1 MIRIALIRRKFNPF
15 GGAEQFIIRT
25 IQGLRAFNISTA
37 IIAESW
43 KDSGTSADDTPSLA
57 GQDWIKADVQGG
69 SRVAKFLSF
78 QQSVATILSTHQ
90 FDLIQSHER
99 LLGADIYRLGD
110 GLHASWVA
118 RLAEV
123 SPWYIKLWLKI
134 DPYHRAVIRTEQEMA
149 KEPNL
154 TYVANSQLVQQ
165 ELMDWYNVPK
175 NRIVLIENGID
186 AKAFRPSLQ
195 ANKMAEKTKLGLNPQ
210 LPTVLFIGSG
220 FARKGAFELLEAI
233 NRLPDFQLIIVGHD
247 KRLAKLKKRAK
258 ALQLEK
264 RVLVTGPQSDVKP
277 FLAAADCFCL
287 PSLYDPFPNAV
298 LEALCSAL
306 PVVVTNAVG
315 IANALIHA
323 NAGLICNKEPA
334 SIAHALLQVLGE
346 RETMSRNALH
356 LSKNYD
362 LAKASQQWL
371 ALYNT
376 LIKKKKE
383 SHIAHSTH

>member
-1 MIRIALIRRKFNPF
+1 MRIALIRRKFNPF
-15 GGAEQFIIRT
+15 GGAEQFIMRT
-25 IQGLRAFNISTA
+25 IQGLRAFNIQTF

-43 KDSGTSADDTPSLA
+43 VKQDDARAEGS
-57 GQDWIKADVQGG
+57 QDWIKANVQGN
-69 SRVAKFLSF
+69 SRSAKFLSF
-78 QQSVATILSTHQ
+78 QQSVASILSTHQ

-110 GLHASWVA
+110 GIHASWVA
-118 RLAEV
+118 RLTKI
-123 SPWYIKLWLKI
+123 SPWYTKLWLKI

-154 TYVANSQLVQQ
+154 TYVANSTLVQQ
-165 ELMDWYNVPK
+165 ELMDWYQVPAK
-175 NRIVLIENGID
+175 RIVLIENGID
-186 AKAFRPSLQ
+186 NKAFTPTTDK
-195 ANKMAEKTKLGLNPQ
+195 AAAKTKLDLNPQ
-210 LPTVLFIGSG
+210 LATVLFVGSG

-233 NRLPDFQLIIVGHD
+233 NRLPDFQLMIVGHD
-247 KRLAKLKKRAK
+247 KQLTRIKKRVK
-258 ALQLEK
+258 ALQLEQ
-264 RVLVTGPQSDVKP
+264 RVLVTGPQGDVKP
-277 FLAAADCFCL
+277 FLAAADIFCL

-306 PVVVTNAVG
+306 PVVVTSAVG

-334 SIAHALLQVLGE
+334 SIAQALLQAWRE

-371 ALYNT
+371 NLYNT
-376 LIKKKKE
+376 LIEKKKE
-383 SHIAHSTH
+383 KNIAHSTH

>member
-1 MIRIALIRRKFNPF
+1 MKIAIIRRKFNPF
-15 GGAEQFIIRT
+15 GGAEQFITRT
-25 IQGLRAFNISTA
+25 IQSLSAFDVHAS

-43 KDSGTSADDTPSLA
+43 QKNNDTSSTSS
-57 GQDWIKADVQGG
+57 QDWIEAIVTG
-69 SRVAKFLSF
+69 SNRAAKFLSF
-78 QQSVATILSTHQ
+78 NQSVATILSTNK

-110 GLHASWVA
+110 GIHASWVA
-118 RLAEV
+118 RLAKV
-123 SPWYIKLWLKI
+123 SPWYTKLWLKI
-134 DPYHRAVIRTEQEMA
+134 DPYHRAVIRTEKKMA

-154 TYVANSQLVQQ
+154 TYVANSTLVQH
-165 ELMDWYNVPK
+165 ELIDWYQVPK
-175 NRIVLIENGID
+175 SRIVLIENGID
-186 AKAFRPSLQ
+186 TTAFRPSSQ
-195 ANKMAEKTKLGLNPQ
+195 AKKITQKTKLGLNPQ

-233 NRLPDFQLIIVGHD
+233 NSLPDFQLIIVGYD
-247 KRLAKLKKRAK
+247 KQLTRIKKRVK

-306 PVVVTNAVG
+306 PVVVTDAVG
-315 IANALIHA
+315 IADAVTHH
-323 NAGLICNKEPA
+323 NAGMVCERQAA
-334 SIAHALLQVLGE
+334 SIAQALQLVWKN
-346 RETMSRNALH
+346 RVTMSDNALN

-362 LAKASQQWL
+362 LAKSSQQWL
-371 ALYNT
+371 TLYNT
-376 LIKKKKE
+376 LINNKKE
-383 SHIAHSTH
+383 NNIAHFTH

>member
-1 MIRIALIRRKFNPF
+1 MRIALIRRKFNPF

-43 KDSGTSADDTPSLA
+43 KDSGTSADNTPSLT
-57 GQDWIKADVQGG
+57 GQDWIKADVQGS

-78 QQSVATILSTHQ
+78 RQSVATILSTHQ

-110 GLHASWVA
+110 GIHASWVA
-118 RLAEV
+118 RLAKV

-165 ELMDWYNVPK
+165 ELIDWYNVPK

-186 AKAFRPSLQ
+186 TKAFRSSSQ
-195 ANKMAEKTKLGLNPQ
+195 AKKVAKKTKLGLNPQ

-233 NRLPDFQLIIVGHD
+233 NRLPDFQLMIVGHD
-247 KRLAKLKKRAK
+247 KQLAKLKKRVK
-258 ALQLEK
+258 TLQLEK
-264 RVLVTGPQSDVKP
+264 RVLVTGPQKDVKP

-323 NAGLICNKEPA
+323 NAGLICNKEPV
-334 SIAHALLQVLGE
+334 SIAQSLLQVWGE
-346 RETMSRNALH
+346 REAMSRNALH

-376 LIKKKKE
+376 LIEKKKE
-383 SHIAHSTH
+383 NRIAHSTH

>member
-1 MIRIALIRRKFNPF
+1 MIKIAIIRRKFNPF
-15 GGAEQFIIRT
+15 GGAEQFITRT
-25 IQGLRAFNISTA
+25 IEGLGALKIQAS

-43 KDSGTSADDTPSLA
+43 TKTDDAPTLA
-57 GQDWIKADVQGG
+57 GQDWIKADVQGN
-69 SRVAKFLSF
+69 SRAAKFLSF

-110 GLHASWVA
+110 GIHASWVA
-118 RLAEV
+118 RLAKV

-134 DPYHRAVIRTEQEMA
+134 DPYHRTVIRTEQKMA

-154 TYVANSQLVQQ
+154 TYVANSTLVQQ
-165 ELMDWYNVPK
+165 ELIDWYQVPAK
-175 NRIVLIENGID
+175 RIVLIENGID
-186 AKAFRPSLQ
+186 TTAFRPSSQ
-195 ANKMAEKTKLGLNPQ
+195 AKKITEKTKLGLNPQ

-233 NRLPDFQLIIVGHD
+233 NSLPDFQLIIVGYD
-247 KRLAKLKKRAK
+247 KQLTRIKKRVK

-264 RVLVTGPQSDVKP
+264 RVLVTGPQSDVMP

-306 PVVVTNAVG
+306 PVVVTDDVG
-315 IANALIHA
+315 IADAVTHH
-323 NAGLICNKEPA
+323 NAGMVCERQAA
-334 SIAHALLQVLGE
+334 SIAQALQLVWKN
-346 RETMSRNALH
+346 RVTMSDNALN

-362 LAKASQQWL
+362 LAKSSQQWL
-371 ALYNT
+371 TLYNT
-376 LIKKKKE
+376 LINNKKE
-383 SHIAHSTH
+383 NNNAHSTH

>member
-1 MIRIALIRRKFNPF
+1 MRIALIRRKFNPF
-15 GGAEQFIIRT
+15 GGAEKFIMRT

-43 KDSGTSADDTPSLA
+43 IKQDDADVLGS
-57 GQDWIKADVQGG
+57 QDWIKADVQGS
-69 SRVAKFLSF
+69 SRAAKFLSF
-78 QQSVATILSTHQ
+78 QESVATILSTHQ

-110 GLHASWVA
+110 GIHASWLA
-118 RLAEV
+118 RLAKV
-123 SPWYIKLWLKI
+123 SPWYTKLWLKI
-134 DPYHRAVIRTEQEMA
+134 DPYHRAVIRTEQAMA

-165 ELMDWYNVPK
+165 ELMDWYQVPAK
-175 NRIVLIENGID
+175 RIVLIENGID
-186 AKAFRPSLQ
+186 TKAFTPTTDK
-195 ANKMAEKTKLGLNPQ
+195 AAAKIKLGLNPQ
-210 LPTVLFIGSG
+210 LPTVLFVGSG

-233 NRLPDFQLIIVGHD
+233 NMLPDFQLIIVGHD
-247 KRLAKLKKRAK
+247 KQLTKLKKRVK

-277 FLAAADCFCL
+277 FLTAADIFCL

-315 IANALIHA
+315 IANTLIHA

-334 SIAHALLQVLGE
+334 SIAQALLRAWGE

-371 ALYNT
+371 TLYNT
-376 LIKKKKE
+376 LIKNKKE
-383 SHIAHSTH
+383 NRIAHSTH

>member
-1 MIRIALIRRKFNPF
+1 MKIAIIRRKFNPF
-15 GGAEQFIIRT
+15 GGAEQFITRT
-25 IQGLRAFNISTA
+25 IEGLGVFKIQAS

-43 KDSGTSADDTPSLA
+43 SKTDDAPTLA
-57 GQDWIKADVQGG
+57 GQDWIKADVQGN
-69 SRVAKFLSF
+69 SRSAKFLSF

-110 GLHASWVA
+110 GVHASWVA
-118 RLAEV
+118 RLAKI
-123 SPWYIKLWLKI
+123 SPWYTKLWLKI

-154 TYVANSQLVQQ
+154 TYVANSTLVQQ
-165 ELMDWYNVPK
+165 ELIDWYHVPK

-186 AKAFRPSLQ
+186 TKAFSPSSQ
-195 ANKMAEKTKLGLNPQ
+195 TKKITEKTKLGLNPQ
-210 LPTVLFIGSG
+210 LPTVLFVGSG

-247 KRLAKLKKRAK
+247 KQLTRIKKRVK
-258 ALQLEK
+258 SLQLEK
-264 RVLVTGPQSDVKP
+264 RVLVTGPQGDVKP
-277 FLAAADCFCL
+277 FLAAADIFCL

-315 IANALIHA
+315 IANALIQA
-323 NAGLICNKEPA
+323 NAGLICNKESA
-334 SIAHALLQVLGE
+334 GIAQALLQAWGE
-346 RETMSRNALH
+346 REVMSRNALH

-376 LIKKKKE
+376 LIEKKKE
-383 SHIAHSTH
+383 NHIAHSTH